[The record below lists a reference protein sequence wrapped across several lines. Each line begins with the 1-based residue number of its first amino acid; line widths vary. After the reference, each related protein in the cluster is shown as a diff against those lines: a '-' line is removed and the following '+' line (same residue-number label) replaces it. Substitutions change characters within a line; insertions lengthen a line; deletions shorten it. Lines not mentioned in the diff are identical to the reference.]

1 MLRPGAVY
9 DSDGVTLSMSM
20 KNFAPRSTGTRQVQG
35 FTLIELL
42 VVIAIIAILAG
53 MLLPALAKAKA
64 KAKQTACLNNQK
76 QMGLATIMYVTSNEA
91 YPGCL
96 KVNPAFYYVWPVRL
110 LGEMGTNRA
119 VFSCPSAIPS
129 SRWDTNLNKTLGGVV
144 GLDGKIDP
152 WGIKHTSLFSIGYN
166 DWGLNAP
173 LASPHLGLGG
183 DVDAGTPIK
192 VKDSSVVAPSE
203 MIMLADAKPGSGE
216 AKPTTGSFDGNVD
229 PKDRSEQPANRHN
242 FRTVLMF
249 ADGHSE
255 AVLRKI
261 VVDPKN
267 EQWRARWNN
276 DNRPHSPRSGD
287 NPVIQDWQV
296 FPADDR
302 KLDP

>member
-1 MLRPGAVY
+1 
-9 DSDGVTLSMSM
+9 
-20 KNFAPRSTGTRQVQG
+20 
-35 FTLIELL
+35 
-42 VVIAIIAILAG
+42 

-76 QMGLATIMYVTSNEA
+76 QIGLATIMYVTSNEA

-119 VFSCPSAIPS
+119 IFSCPSAIQT
-129 SRWDTNLNKTLGGVV
+129 SRWDTNVNKTLGGVV
-144 GLDGKIDP
+144 GLDGRIDP

-166 DWGLNAP
+166 DWGLNNP
-173 LASPHLGLGG
+173 LALPHLGLGG
-183 DVDAGTPIK
+183 DIDVGVPIK
-192 VKDSSVVAPSE
+192 VKDSAVVAPSE
-203 MIMLADAKPGSGE
+203 MIMLGDSKPGNGLTS
-216 AKPTTGSFDGNVD
+216 KPTVGEFDGNID
-229 PKDRSEQPANRHN
+229 PKSLGDGPANRHN

-255 AVLRKI
+255 AVLRRL

-267 EQWRARWNN
+267 EQWRARWNL

-287 NPVIQDWQV
+287 NPIIPDWTYN
-296 FPADDR
+296 PANER
-302 KLDP
+302 RLDP